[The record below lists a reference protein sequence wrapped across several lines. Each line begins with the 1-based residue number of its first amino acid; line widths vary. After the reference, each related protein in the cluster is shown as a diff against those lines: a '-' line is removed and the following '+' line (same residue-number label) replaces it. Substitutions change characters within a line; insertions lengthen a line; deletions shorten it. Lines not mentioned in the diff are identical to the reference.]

1 VVLYG
6 LVNVALY
13 SSLLPLWEGF
23 DEPFHYAYVQ
33 HVAEHHSLPVWG
45 ITPLS
50 GEIWTSLH
58 IAPGSSVVKNNLPW
72 ITTFDEYFRLPL
84 ADRVRIRGLLTGLH
98 RGATGAGGANYEA
111 HQAPLAYLLSAVA
124 DDAFS
129 SLNLLT
135 RVWLLRLLC
144 GIAAIALTSAAL
156 LSLAARLRIPD
167 RSRMSLLFVVFSWQM
182 LYASTAHI
190 CNDWLAVPLM
200 VLLVE
205 RSVALQE
212 SPTTLNQAAAVAAL
226 VAGLLTKA
234 YFLALI
240 PLVGAVLIRMAV
252 TGRVPWRR
260 TGALFAAIIAF
271 CAPWYLRNLELYRN
285 LSGMQEANRVHAWRS
300 ALGTMGRVPW
310 LRSMRQLAFASVW
323 TGNNSF
329 TSFSVVTISLLIA
342 GLTIASG
349 AYAHGLLRRRGD
361 VPAGEKVVL
370 AGAALYCSALTYSTM
385 LTYWSTNGHG
395 VSTSPWYTQPMI
407 PIMLTLSFAGLAG
420 LGTIGT
426 AVRTWLIWLSAYIMV
441 ATYWAKLLPLYGGFP
456 GDRTT
461 LPALMNW
468 YSNGTASIEANLSAL
483 AMVSPRWIFML
494 LLAQAV
500 SAMGLALAL
509 SLGKTRHRESITT
522 AAGAHAGKI

>member
-1 VVLYG
+1 VIYG
-6 LVNVALY
+6 IVNVALY

-23 DEPFHYAYVQ
+23 DEPFHYAYVEY
-33 HVAEHHSLPVWG
+33 VGEHHSLPVWG
-45 ITPLS
+45 VTPLS

-72 ITTFDEYFRLPL
+72 ITTFDEYFRLSL
-84 ADRVRIRGLLTGLH
+84 ADRTRIRGLLTGLH
-98 RGATGAGGANYEA
+98 RDAAGAGGANYEA
-111 HQAPLAYLLSAVA
+111 QQAPLAYLLLAVA

-144 GIAAIALTSAAL
+144 GSVAVALMSAAL

-182 LYASTAHI
+182 FYASTAHI

-212 SPTTLNQAAAVAAL
+212 RPTTLNQIAVVAAL

-240 PLVGAVLIRMAV
+240 PLVGVILVRMAV
-252 TGRVPWRR
+252 TGRVSWRR
-260 TGALFAAIIAF
+260 TSALFAVVIVL
-271 CAPWYLRNLELYRN
+271 CAPWYVRNLSLYHN
-285 LSGMQEANRVHAWRS
+285 LSGMQQAIGGQTWHLAVGAI
-300 ALGTMGRVPW
+300 GRVPW

-329 TSFSVVTISLLIA
+329 SSFSVVTISLLIA
-342 GLTIASG
+342 GLAVAGG
-349 AYAHGLLRRRGD
+349 AYAYGLLRRRGD
-361 VPAGEKVVL
+361 APAGEKVVL
-370 AGAALYCSALTYSTM
+370 AGAALYGSALIYSTAV
-385 LTYWSTNGHG
+385 TYWSTNGNA
-395 VSTSPWYTQPMI
+395 VSTLPWYTQPMI
-407 PIMLTLSFAGLAG
+407 PVMLTLCFAGLAG

-461 LPALMNW
+461 LPALINW

-509 SLGKTRHRESITT
+509 SLGKTRHRESVTT
-522 AAGAHAGKI
+522 AVGAHAGKI